1 MSESR
6 ETGIAED
13 ALRWHFGTGSS
24 TAAGDMGLRSPFG
37 YALDRARDEQLRSG
51 QRYRRSKNEVR
62 SMDIDST
69 ERDIAKLIQ
78 FAARDRCIIAALGE
92 MAPHDVE
99 VLRLHFA
106 DKPIHP
112 GVSAV
117 VKVTREARQEAQ
129 RQYGKPTTAQIDQCV
144 LEAAWPKEPWLKLA
158 VRSAQAKI
166 DKAVAAFAVLYRE
179 KCDAKWGGKRRS
191 LMRWEQYGSN

>member
-1 MSESR
+1 MSDSR
-6 ETGIAED
+6 DTGIAED

-37 YALDRARDEQLRSG
+37 YALDRARDEQLADGRSF
-51 QRYRRSKNEVR
+51 RRSKNEVR
-62 SMDIDST
+62 SMDADST

-78 FAARDRCIIAALGE
+78 FAARDRCIIAALAELSRGD
-92 MAPHDVE
+92 AE

-106 DKPIHP
+106 EKPIHP

-129 RQYGKPTTAQIDQCV
+129 RHHNRPTTAQIDQVV
-144 LEAAWPKEPWLKLA
+144 LEAAWPREAWLRLA

-166 DKAVAAFAVLYRE
+166 EKAVEAFSAVYKIKLAARGRAP
-179 KCDAKWGGKRRS
+179 
-191 LMRWEQYGSN
+191 LMRWEQQRDVN